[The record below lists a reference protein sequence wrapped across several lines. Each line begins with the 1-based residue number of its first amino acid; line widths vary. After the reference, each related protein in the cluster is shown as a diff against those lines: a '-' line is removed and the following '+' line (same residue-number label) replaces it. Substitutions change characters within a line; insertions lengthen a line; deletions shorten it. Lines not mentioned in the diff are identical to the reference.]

1 MKDFF
6 VGILAGFLFA
16 VSVFVVMIFNGLI
29 MWLCY
34 PAAVEILPILGT
46 WFNAG
51 TFKQW
56 VLFSWFVASLI
67 GCLRV
72 FNGVKADNGGKK

>member
-6 VGILAGFLFA
+6 WGILSGILLSVGVLVIMIANGF
-16 VSVFVVMIFNGLI
+16 V

-34 PAAVEILPILGT
+34 PAAVEILPILGNV
-46 WFNAG
+46 FNAG

-56 VLFSWFVASLI
+56 VLFSWFVSALI

-72 FNGVKADNGGKK
+72 VRSVKSENKK